1 MVCKISKEVSTLSGE
16 NGQEGALVNMVG
28 SARYG
33 PEDVVRKTPKEGSAL
48 SGNIVQK
55 EALEDMM
62 GTQPCYPSPML
73 GMNPTS

>member
-1 MVCKISKEVSTLSGE
+1 
-16 NGQEGALVNMVG
+16 MVG
-28 SARYG
+28 SACCG

-48 SGNIVQK
+48 SGNIVRK

-73 GMNPTS
+73 DMNPTS

>member
-1 MVCKISKEVSTLSGE
+1 MVCKTSSSLSGE
-16 NGQEGALVNMVG
+16 NGQKGALVNMVG
-28 SARYG
+28 SACCG
-33 PEDVVRKTPKEGSAL
+33 PEDVFCKTPKEGSAL

-62 GTQPCYPSPML
+62 GTQPCYPFPML